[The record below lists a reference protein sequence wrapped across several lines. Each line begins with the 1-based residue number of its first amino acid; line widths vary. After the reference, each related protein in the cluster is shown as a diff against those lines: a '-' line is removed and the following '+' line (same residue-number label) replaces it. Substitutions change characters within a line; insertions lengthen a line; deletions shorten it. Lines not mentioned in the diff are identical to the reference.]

1 MTTSRD
7 LFLLLGLLAF
17 LVITGAV
24 GFVLRVRI
32 ASLLTRREWILL
44 AKLAGIVV
52 MLFLLYLVK
61 ISRAF
66 PPEMFIYGRF

>member
-7 LFLLLGLLAF
+7 VFLLLGLLAF
-17 LVITGAV
+17 LVITGAI
-24 GFVLRVRI
+24 GIVLRAQI
-32 ASLLTRREWILL
+32 ANLLTRREWALL
-44 AKLAGIVV
+44 AKIVGIVG